1 MAKKNISLKKGLQVI
16 VFLAVGLFIFWWV
29 YKDLSVETILA
40 ATRNLEY
47 KWILLSFIFGLISH
61 ASRAARWKMLID
73 STGEK
78 VRFINTYLA
87 VFVLYFVNLLIPRA
101 GEIARVSVLSKYENI
116 PFTRLLGTV
125 FVERMTDLLMTLL
138 LAVVIIATNIQTIQ
152 SFFLENP
159 SLIAGIRGFF
169 SIQLLLIVILVAGI
183 LIFIYLRWAKK
194 SGTNFKAKIDSLKE
208 NFISGIRSVK
218 NLKNPGL
225 YVFHSVFIFL
235 MWLLMLYVVFFA
247 YQPTEHLGLNAAM
260 VTFLMGGLAML
271 APVQGGIGPWHFM
284 VIETLFIYGIPRVDG
299 KIFAL
304 VAHSSTNLI
313 YLVVGLIALLLLPL
327 INTRR

>member
-1 MAKKNISLKKGLQVI
+1 MLQVI
-16 VFLAVGLFIFWWV
+16 IFLGIGLFIFWWV
-29 YKDLSVETILA
+29 YQDLSVETILQ
-40 ATRNLEY
+40 ATKNLDY
-47 KWILLSFIFGLISH
+47 GWIILSFVFGLISH

-73 STGEK
+73 STGKK
-78 VRFINTYLA
+78 VRFVNTYLA

-152 SFFLENP
+152 SFFIENP
-159 SLIAGIRGFF
+159 SLIEGIRGFF

-183 LIFIYLRWAKK
+183 LVIIYLRWAKK
-194 SGTNFKAKIDSLKE
+194 SGSNFKAKIDSLKE

-225 YVFHSVFIFL
+225 YIFHSVFIFL

-299 KIFAL
+299 QIFAL
-304 VAHSSTNLI
+304 IAHSSTNLI

-327 INTRR
+327 INSRRS

>member
-1 MAKKNISLKKGLQVI
+1 MAKKKFPLGKILQVI
-16 VFLAVGLFIFWWV
+16 IFLGIGLFIFWWV
-29 YKDLSVETILA
+29 YQDLSIETILE
-40 ATRNLEY
+40 ATKNLDY
-47 KWILLSFIFGLISH
+47 GWIILSFIFGMISH

-73 STGEK
+73 STGKK

-87 VFVLYFVNLLIPRA
+87 VFILYFVNLLIPRA

-125 FVERMTDLLMTLL
+125 FVERMTDLVMTLL
-138 LAVVIIATNIQTIQ
+138 LAVVIIFSNIQTIQ
-152 SFFLENP
+152 AFFIENP
-159 SLIAGIRGFF
+159 SLIEGIKGFF
-169 SIQLLLIVILVAGI
+169 SLQLLIILFLVAGI
-183 LIFIYLRWAKK
+183 IIFIYLRWAKR
-194 SGTNFKAKIDSLKE
+194 SGSNFKAKIDSLKE

-225 YVFHSVFIFL
+225 YIFHSVFIFL

-247 YQPTEHLGLNAAM
+247 YKPTEHLGLSAAM

-304 VAHSSTNLI
+304 IAHSSTNLI

-327 INTRR
+327 LNARR